1 MCVTVHI
8 YDSMHAGGTS
18 PPPPPSPLSAP
29 PHLRHLL
36 GHSRDA
42 VIGEWVGAQ
51 EGRDGSPSAVH
62 LGSRG
67 EGGSLTSDMFYCC
80 RGHGSTTPVT
90 QTRANGT
97 AEGGERIPLLFPYLA
112 SMLPPPPPPAWCSM
126 SPSLPSMLV
135 QAPPP
140 SHQVLHIPQL
150 AQHAGAGTWVMAGPR
165 HETQPDGI
173 RLILSNPEGGD
184 QEGGAREW
192 GYSQVDAR

>member
-97 AEGGERIPLLFPYLA
+97 AAGGERIPLLFSYLA
-112 SMLPPPPPPAWCSM
+112 SMLP
-126 SPSLPSMLV
+126 SPS
-135 QAPPP
+135 PP
-140 SHQVLHIPQL
+140 SCLVLHVPQL
-150 AQHAGAGTWVMAGPR
+150 AQHAGTGTWIIAGPR
-165 HETQPDGI
+165 HETQTDGI

-184 QEGGAREW
+184 PDQEGRAREW